1 MHADLAKLLLRLTLG
16 ALILLHGIDKVLHG
30 TALVSRSLAAAG
42 WPSMLMYGVY
52 VGEVVAPVLL
62 ILGIWSRAAA
72 GAIVFNML
80 VAVALVHSGQLLAL
94 NGAGGWSLELQ
105 AMFFATALGLCLL
118 GAGRYSLAGT
128 AGRWN

>member
-1 MHADLAKLLLRLTLG
+1 MHADLAKLLLRLALG
-16 ALILLHGIDKVLHG
+16 SLILLHGIDKVLHG

-42 WPSMLMYGVY
+42 WPSVLMYGVY

-62 ILGIWSRAAA
+62 ILGIWSRMAA
-72 GAIVFNML
+72 GAIAFNML
-80 VAVALVHSGQLLAL
+80 VAVALVHGGQLLAL
-94 NGAGGWSLELQ
+94 NRAGGWSLELQ
-105 AMFFATALGLCLL
+105 AMFFVTALGLCLL